1 VLMSSRQNQNH
12 GPLPI
17 RPVCERALPAGRVGW
32 STAGARARLN
42 ATSGDQSFTKLSSK
56 SVAAPQ
62 LRSECADKTRLQ
74 SAAAQNSVVI
84 MDSLMREEWY
94 STVGSASDR
103 SHLDNMPADTS
114 RNNGSMMLA
123 GGHMEGGGTDTPVN
137 STCVQYCA

>member
-1 VLMSSRQNQNH
+1 MSSRQNQNH

-32 STAGARARLN
+32 STAGARARPN

-94 STVGSASDR
+94 STAGSASDR
-103 SHLDNMPADTS
+103 SRLDNMPADTVTKQ
-114 RNNGSMMLA
+114 RLDDA
-123 GGHMEGGGTDTPVN
+123 GRRSHGGRRYRYAG
-137 STCVQYCA
+137 